1 MEAVDALVRSSAVAV
16 EMTQSDYL
24 MSLRHVQHCNL
35 VALKDARDTFR
46 AQMRKMQRVHG
57 VQLKNM
63 ELIAVGAAI

>member
-46 AQMRKMQRVHG
+46 AQMRKM
-57 VQLKNM
+57 
-63 ELIAVGAAI
+63 